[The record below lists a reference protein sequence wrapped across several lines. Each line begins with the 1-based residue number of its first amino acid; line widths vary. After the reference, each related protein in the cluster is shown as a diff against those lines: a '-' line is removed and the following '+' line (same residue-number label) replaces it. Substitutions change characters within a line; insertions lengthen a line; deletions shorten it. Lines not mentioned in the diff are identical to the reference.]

1 MKILGISAFYHDSAA
16 SIIID
21 GEVICAAQE
30 ERFTRVKHDK
40 SFPKNAIKFCLDFAE
55 INIEDIDKVTFYEDP
70 QLKFKRLLD
79 TYFRFVPKTI
89 PLFLRTFIPWFFKKD
104 FC

>member
-1 MKILGISAFYHDSAA
+1 MIKLS
-16 SIIID
+16 
-21 GEVICAAQE
+21 
-30 ERFTRVKHDK
+30 
-40 SFPKNAIKFCLDFAE
+40 KNAIKFCLDFAE

-89 PLFLRTFIPWFFKKD
+89 PLFLELSFHGLKKD